1 MAQPQNPE
9 PSSSNLGQF
18 GEKFLRHD
26 ARILLSSKAI
36 KHHLDLALQVAVLST
51 QHTVHTNIWPPK
63 DTQLLLLTAAG
74 RDFKVPFKWDDLL
87 HLFLKQQLEVLCR
100 LQTLVAP
107 APGPRLLSKSFHM
120 RHYIGAGR
128 PLSTHCGHIRH
139 RN

>member
-1 MAQPQNPE
+1 MAQHQNP
-9 PSSSNLGQF
+9 SSNLGQF

-51 QHTVHTNIWPPK
+51 QHTVYTNIWPPK

-100 LQTLVAP
+100 TSNTSCP
-107 APGPRLLSKSFHM
+107 SPRSPSAQQIIPYM
-120 RHYIGAGR
+120 RQYIRAGR